1 MNSLIRMEYDAVST
15 SLDGWCVLT
24 ELLFVVVTRRIKPFV
39 LPHCTYQVK
48 VDVSTVHVSAKLIFP
63 HRND

>member
-1 MNSLIRMEYDAVST
+1 MMQFHGCFVKT
-15 SLDGWCVLT
+15 SLDGWGVLT
-24 ELLFVVVTRRIKPFV
+24 ELKFVVFTRRIKSFV
-39 LPHCTYQVK
+39 LPHCTYKVK